1 MRKTKRL
8 FSMVLLLLIFF
19 SAFAVAPAEV
29 VAAPMED
36 IEITFS
42 REDKVVRV
50 EWTEIPDATKYVVCI
65 YQKEECVDYYETEST
80 SYKWYPN
87 ILGDFEI
94 CVNAYNEN
102 IKIGKS
108 KMQEHEVGKVYW
120 DAAVMYGDVDG
131 DYEITVKD
139 ATQIQKHLAG
149 LVHLQ
154 ESHSETD
161 PVQDGE
167 VNIKDATAIQK
178 YVAGLDN
185 YGLTGEYYWFGGS
198 YYEVY

>member
-8 FSMVLLLLIFF
+8 FSMVLLLLILF
-19 SAFAVAPAEV
+19 SVFAVAPAEV
-29 VAAPMED
+29 VAAQMED

-65 YQKEECVDYYETEST
+65 YQNEECVDYYEIEST

-108 KMQEHEVGKVYW
+108 KMQEHAVGKVYW
-120 DAAVMYGDVDG
+120 DGAFIYGDVDG
-131 DYEITVKD
+131 DYDITVKD
-139 ATQIQKHLAG
+139 ATLIQKHLVG
-149 LVHLQ
+149 SVNLE
-154 ESHSETD
+154 ESRPEVD
-161 PVQDGE
+161 AVEDGE
-167 VNIKDATAIQK
+167 ITIKDATAIQK
-178 YVAGLDN
+178 YVAGLN
-185 YGLTGEYYWFGGS
+185 NCGRTGEYYWFGGS